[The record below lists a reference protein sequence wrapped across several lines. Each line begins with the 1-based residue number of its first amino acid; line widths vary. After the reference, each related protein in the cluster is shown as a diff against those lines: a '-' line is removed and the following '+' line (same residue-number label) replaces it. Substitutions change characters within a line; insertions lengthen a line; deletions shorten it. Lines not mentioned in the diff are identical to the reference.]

1 MKKILF
7 FVLSSVVCMFN
18 AAAAVRDA
26 NTVTRG
32 KTNTITTTNKQPTRS
47 ITNRSAIKKTVS
59 ARTAAPT
66 TVLQS
71 RNAVNSTATRT
82 PATQRATS
90 KARNASTK
98 KQTLSARAATQTG
111 NQLIETRTGTAYEQ
125 CKTAFFTCMDQ
136 FCELKNDA
144 FRRCSCNDRVFKFQE
159 ISETY
164 QNVNEQLTEFNED
177 LNAVGLTKEQ
187 ATAMKTS
194 TEGEDA
200 LAEDKSA
207 SKQLL
212 QAIMNA
218 IKGEDSTVG
227 GKYKNLNSL
236 VISSDMSNAFGM
248 NDYGQIIASYN
259 GNNLYKAVYPT
270 CRTAVKD
277 DCNDASL
284 QRAINA
290 YLMAIEQDCNTVE
303 TALTTKQ
310 KELKA
315 ATKESSAMLDLARV
329 ENRQNHNSDDVS
341 TCLVN
346 LEAAIQSEEV
356 CGSGYHKCLDNGQ
369 YIDVTTG
376 APLHGVKD
384 FYKLADLLTFKQNQN
399 LQNQKLSTLANNRD
413 FVNFF
418 ESKTKKFA
426 KTTLDKC
433 SENADK
439 VWREYLDRALL
450 DIYYAQQSKVQTIK
464 QSCFD
469 LVAACYDN
477 QNTAIEQAMVNL
489 TGTYS
494 ISMKPATITLTQ
506 DMCSDYIESCDN
518 MFAENVV
525 EEYIKI
531 KSDTDIELACR
542 DIAQKCF
549 DSFGGTNYENFYY
562 LQNNV
567 IEPGK
572 AIDWFSLYD
581 CTSGDCDTTKIISRC
596 AQELA
601 QTEGC
606 KENTMLERVFG
617 GLDKHPD
624 NVYAYKPNASDTIV
638 NRQLRPTGIASEIY
652 SQIVDLMSLQ
662 CADQFGGF
670 FVRAQFAVNYGYK
683 PNKFCEINNNHAPFN
698 PAGAVIDTN
707 KLKYWYHF
715 FDNEN
720 MCPAHYADKIDIQS
734 WGMCSCWENGNK
746 RSKNGISETCR
757 SLLPITN
764 TNYTGEDEP
773 ICDETTIAFID
784 DDLYTFP
791 NAQEQWCQQ
800 KILSSR
806 GQTCPSSATATE
818 TSEGITSVYCAKQC
832 YSDGCTPEIIPVVQ
846 NQVLHNKDD

>member
-1 MKKILF
+1 
-7 FVLSSVVCMFN
+7 MFN

-59 ARTAAPT
+59 ARTTAPT
-66 TVLQS
+66 TVLSS
-71 RNAVNSTATRT
+71 RGTASSNATRT
-82 PATQRATS
+82 PAIQRSVSQVRSATS
-90 KARNASTK
+90 K
-98 KQTLSARAATQTG
+98 KQTLSARAAIQTG
-111 NQLIETRTGTAYEQ
+111 NQPIETRTGIAYEQ

-144 FRRCSCNDRVFKFQE
+144 FRRCSCNDRVFGFQDV
-159 ISETY
+159 SESY
-164 QNVNEQLTEFNED
+164 QNVNEQLAEFNED

-236 VISSDMSNAFGM
+236 VISPDMSNAFGM

-259 GNNLYKAVYPT
+259 GNILYKAVYPK

-284 QRAINA
+284 QRAVNA

-315 ATKESSAMLDLARV
+315 STHESSAMLDLARV
-329 ENRQNHNSDDVS
+329 ENRQKHNSDDVS

-346 LEAAIQSEEV
+346 VEAAIQSEEV

-376 APLHGVKD
+376 APLKGVKD
-384 FYKLADLLTFKQNQN
+384 FYKLADLLTFKNNQN
-399 LQNQKLSTLANNRD
+399 LQNQKLSSLANNRD
-413 FVNFF
+413 FVQFF

-426 KTTLDKC
+426 ETALDKC

-450 DIYYAQQSKVQTIK
+450 DIYYAQKAKVKQIK
-464 QSCFD
+464 QSCFN

-477 QNTAIEQAMVNL
+477 QDAAIAEAMTNL
-489 TGTYS
+489 TGNNS
-494 ISMKPATITLTQ
+494 IFTQPSAITLAQ
-506 DMCSDYIESCDN
+506 NMCSDYIESCN
-518 MFAENVV
+518 KMFAEDVV
-525 EEYIKI
+525 RKYIANKGD
-531 KSDTDIELACR
+531 SDIELACR
-542 DIAQKCF
+542 DIAKNCF

-562 LQNNV
+562 LQNNLV
-567 IEPGK
+567 ESGK

-581 CTSGDCDTTKIISRC
+581 CSNNTCDKTKIVSRC

-606 KENTMLERVFG
+606 KEQAMLERVFG
-617 GLDKHPD
+617 GLDRWRLSDGDGGGHYEYYYQPD
-624 NVYAYKPNASDTIV
+624 ETPIPIS
-638 NRQLRPTGIASEIY
+638 RQLRSNGIASEVY
-652 SQIVDLMSLQ
+652 SQINSILSQQ
-662 CADQFGGF
+662 CESQFNGF
-670 FVRAQFAVNYGYK
+670 FVKAQFATLYGYMA
-683 PNKFCEINNNHAPFN
+683 NNFCKISENYPFYSGITDD
-698 PAGAVIDTN
+698 PSTHPDTLN
-707 KLKYWYHF
+707 YWYHF
-715 FDNEN
+715 FKHEN
-720 MCPAHYADKIDIQS
+720 MCPAYYMDKIDIQS

-746 RSKNGISETCR
+746 RSKNGTSETCR
-757 SLLPITN
+757 PLLPITN
-764 TNYTGEDEP
+764 INYNGSDEP
-773 ICDETTIAFID
+773 VCVVAGMLAFINID
-784 DDLYTFP
+784 DTSSVNP
-791 NAQEQWCQQ
+791 NPTQWCQQ
-800 KILSSR
+800 NTTSSD
-806 GQTCPSSATATE
+806 GQVCPMTYLTTDKTKCAATE
-818 TSEGITSVYCAKQC
+818 NATEPIEVIA
-832 YSDGCTPEIIPVVQ
+832 
-846 NQVLHNKDD
+846 NQVLHNQ